1 MLSMKYIVEKFSL
14 KRRYINERQ
23 TRFDCDKEC
32 CNVTEEVSYRVA
44 PNIIITLL
52 YFIVCLIFRKGREGT
67 FPCSQ
72 RSTCSLEKKV
82 LPSNDT

>member
-44 PNIIITLL
+44 HNLIIITLL
-52 YFIVCLIFRKGREGT
+52 HYIVLKGREGT
-67 FPCSQ
+67 FPCSH